1 MLRYLTAGESHGP
14 ALTAII
20 EGLPAGLALPED
32 YVNRQLARRQGGYG
46 RGGRMRIEQD
56 QVRFLAGVRGGFT
69 LGSPVALH
77 IENRDWASWQE
88 IMDPGAAARL
98 DQRVVTRP
106 RPGHADLAGAL
117 KYGHRDIRNVLE
129 RASARETAAR
139 VAAGS
144 VARRLLEELG
154 IEIIGHVVRIGPV
167 AVPEPGRDEDILSA
181 CLAEAGGMAEQGAVT
196 MPTGVETAAGE
207 GGGMCSGDVSTGAGT
222 SGEREMPPP
231 GKFPD
236 LFHLRELLDASP
248 VYCLHRETAEA
259 MMREIDRAREAGDS
273 LGGVFEIRVYGLPPG
288 LGSYVHWDR
297 RLDGRLAGALMSIQA
312 IKGVEIGLGF
322 AGAALP
328 GSQVHDEIFYSRE
341 RGFYRRTNRAG
352 GLEGGV
358 TNGEPLIVRAAMKP
372 IPTLYKPLR
381 SVDLISKE
389 PFAASVERSDV
400 CAVPA
405 ACVVGEAVVAWE
417 LAAAC
422 VEKFGGDTLQEMKA
436 NYQQYLDYLKTRIW

>member
-56 QVRFLAGVRGGFT
+56 RVRFLAGVRGGFT
-69 LGSPVALH
+69 LGSPVALY
-77 IENRDWASWQE
+77 IENRDWANWQE

-154 IEIIGHVVRIGPV
+154 IEIIGHVVRIGP
-167 AVPEPGRDEDILSA
+167 AAAPELDL
-181 CLAEAGGMAEQGAVT
+181 T
-196 MPTGVETAAGE
+196 
-207 GGGMCSGDVSTGAGT
+207 
-222 SGEREMPPP
+222 REMPSTPP
-231 GKFPD
+231 GGAGKGPD
-236 LFHLRELLDASP
+236 EAEEEGGCGPGRPGGSPGVDLRRLQEILDASP

-341 RGFYRRTNRAG
+341 KGFYRRTNRAG

-389 PFAASVERSDV
+389 PFTASVERSDV

-436 NYQQYLDYLKTRIW
+436 NYQQYLDYLKARIW